1 MIDVGLVSA
10 LLAAPP
16 PPASPQVL
24 FVRGAD
30 RSGGFFEAE
39 NDADRTE
46 QLADIDNTSTAPGNH
61 GWFELAEELRNIG
74 FDVSQIIE
82 PLEDHPP
89 ATGLTRGDHID
100 FEAMDLSHYDVI
112 VMGSNNAVY
121 DTEAIDAFEAYIRA
135 GGAAL
140 FISDAGFGSNWAD
153 ASDSDQQFLDR
164 FGWTI
169 QQDLGVYA
177 VSRDEGDFLE
187 PGHPV
192 LRGVDV
198 FEGEGVSPGIG
209 VSPDTDGMTTFPL
222 VRATPDGITRD
233 NDGIPGTVRA
243 VRPTDSA
250 LIVGEAGC
258 GRLAVHFDRNTF
270 FNLNGAGTDLN
281 KLDHRQ
287 YALNLFRWL
296 ADPGADRDRDGI
308 LSFDDILH
316 YLNAFAHLDPS
327 ADLAPPF
334 AHHDLSDLLAFLR
347 LFNRHCVR

>member
-1 MIDVGLVSA
+1 MLAIGLVSA
-10 LLAAPP
+10 LFAAPA
-16 PPASPQVL
+16 PPAPPRVL

-39 NDADRTE
+39 SDEDRTE
-46 QLADIDNTSTAPGNH
+46 QLADIYNTSTAPGNH
-61 GWFELAEELRNIG
+61 GWFELAEELRQDG
-74 FDVSQIIE
+74 FVVSQIIE

-89 ATGLTRGDHID
+89 ATGLTRGVHID
-100 FEAMDLSHYDVI
+100 FETLNLSHYDVI

-121 DTEAIDAFEAYIRA
+121 DVAAIDAFEAFIRA

-140 FISDAGFGSNWAD
+140 FVSDAGFGSNWAD
-153 ASDSDQQFLDR
+153 ASNSDQQFLDR

-177 VSRDEGDFLE
+177 LSRDEGDFLE
-187 PGHPV
+187 PDHPV
-192 LRGVDV
+192 LQGVDT

-209 VSPDTDGMTTFPL
+209 AGPDTPDMTTSPL

-233 NDGIPGTVRA
+233 NDGIPGSVRA

-258 GRLAVHFDRNTF
+258 GRLAIHFDRNTF
-270 FNLNGAGTDLN
+270 FNLNGAGTDLH
-281 KLDHRQ
+281 KFDHRQ

-296 ADPGADRDRDGI
+296 ADPGADRDRNGI
-308 LSFDDILH
+308 LSFDDILA
-316 YLNAFAHLDPS
+316 YLNAFAHAEPS
-327 ADLAPPF
+327 ADLAPPY
-334 AHHDLSDLLAFLR
+334 AQHDLSDLLAFLH
-347 LFNRHCVR
+347 LFNRQCAR